1 MHEYSNKCAPNCI
14 EGASKGNSGREY
26 YSLKKNKI
34 RCAFLLV
41 VLHALVLLKKSI
53 HRIYNLPHAKVH
65 LSLVLP
71 HTIQQLSLIL
81 SAGLRVPRSASS
93 DERPTARG
101 IPPSSQHAT
110 TAAVA
115 WSHGPAP
122 LWGIP
127 PRPGRSH
134 VSTSSSSAD
143 DVPATTRPWD
153 EGKYDHCSQQN
164 CAELIKVL
172 TCGFCTFRCSVGK
185 FKCVPLYFCNLGE

>member
-81 SAGLRVPRSASS
+81 LAALGVPRSASS
-93 DERPTARG
+93 DERPTTRG

-110 TAAVA
+110 TATAA

-122 LWGIP
+122 LWGFP
-127 PRPGRSH
+127 PGQGGPPGGGPMYQPPPPQQMMYQPQPGPGMR
-134 VSTSSSSAD
+134 VSMII
-143 DVPATTRPWD
+143 VH
-153 EGKYDHCSQQN
+153 KKN
-164 CAELIKVL
+164 CAELMIVS
-172 TCGFCTFRCSVGK
+172 TCGSK
-185 FKCVPLYFCNLGE
+185 PEELIIQSS